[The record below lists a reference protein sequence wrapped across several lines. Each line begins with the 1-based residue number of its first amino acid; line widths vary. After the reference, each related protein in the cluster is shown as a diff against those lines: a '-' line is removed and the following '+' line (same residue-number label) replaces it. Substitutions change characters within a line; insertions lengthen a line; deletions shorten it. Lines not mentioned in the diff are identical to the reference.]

1 MDLIHGER
9 NGEALGHGKGPGVP
23 VHVQSLDLDLL
34 GIDGD
39 VNALPDEMDDGQ
51 KSCNERQDRE
61 TRGEAEHGPEKMT
74 TPTEPFAVDR

>member
-1 MDLIHGER
+1 
-9 NGEALGHGKGPGVP
+9 
-23 VHVQSLDLDLL
+23 
-34 GIDGD
+34 
-39 VNALPDEMDDGQ
+39 MDDGQ